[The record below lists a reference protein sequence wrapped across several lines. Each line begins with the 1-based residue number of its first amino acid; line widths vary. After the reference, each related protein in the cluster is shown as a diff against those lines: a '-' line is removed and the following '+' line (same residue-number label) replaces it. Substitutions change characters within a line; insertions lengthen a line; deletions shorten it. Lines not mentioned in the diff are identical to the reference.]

1 MKKGLNP
8 WVREHRTSLPSQGP
22 SLVSR
27 IWPCVAYSCWI
38 LSSRGTKRPDIFLKN
53 GKKGDSESTE
63 CNTKETDSWRIAP
76 TPAGAQDGWTWR
88 HGPEHGGGTSEDR
101 EPPTAGPELSV
112 QDPPNGAHAA
122 GLSHLAVV
130 IAGTKTREAEGA
142 ALVQM
147 LFRVTLRKSSVDLRP
162 VLPMDFMRRDLPSC
176 TGFCQTRMPFPVDF
190 EDLIVT
196 FQ

>member
-88 HGPEHGGGTSEDR
+88 R
-101 EPPTAGPELSV
+101 AGPSTEEV
-112 QDPPNGAHAA
+112 PARTG
-122 GLSHLAVV
+122 SHPRQV
-130 IAGTKTREAEGA
+130 
-142 ALVQM
+142 
-147 LFRVTLRKSSVDLRP
+147 
-162 VLPMDFMRRDLPSC
+162 PSC
-176 TGFCQTRMPFPVDF
+176 LSRTHRMEHTQQVF
-190 EDLIVT
+190 LT
-196 FQ
+196 LQL